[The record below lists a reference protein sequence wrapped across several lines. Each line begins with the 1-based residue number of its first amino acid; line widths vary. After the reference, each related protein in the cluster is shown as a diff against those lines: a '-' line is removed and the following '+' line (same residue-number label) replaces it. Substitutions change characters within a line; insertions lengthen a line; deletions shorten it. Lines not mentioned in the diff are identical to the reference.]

1 MSVTD
6 RLNAGMAQQGAI
18 SAKKKKKRKR
28 EFGGDE
34 LNSLVV
40 RAEGESQAQSNQP
53 INDNIVSRE
62 DTKLIRQSKKKHK
75 KNQSKRK
82 ALDGYCGEDSS
93 LVRGEDHGSDGG
105 MVGVDDGI
113 GGSSLEARKRKTR
126 EEVAASGTLGNGGD
140 LSLTGAEMDTEAV
153 DYK

>member
-1 MSVTD
+1 M
-6 RLNAGMAQQGAI
+6 
-18 SAKKKKKRKR
+18 
-28 EFGGDE
+28 
-34 LNSLVV
+34 
-40 RAEGESQAQSNQP
+40 
-53 INDNIVSRE
+53 
-62 DTKLIRQSKKKHK
+62 
-75 KNQSKRK
+75 
-82 ALDGYCGEDSS
+82 
-93 LVRGEDHGSDGG
+93 VRGEDHGSDGG